1 MGRRVSDGGG
11 GKGWPVVGQIGVA
24 PMGNITPRKSGRTST
39 WSPITREFGKAP
51 KGGKADDGG

>member
-1 MGRRVSDGGG
+1 M
-11 GKGWPVVGQIGVA
+11 GQIGVA